1 LALTGNPDVGG
12 ELTGEVAVSGV
23 GDNLVTIQQSLLGMG
38 QFSVINP
45 ISSTFNV
52 EQTVCQIAALLS
64 GSNSLGSF
72 AVGTELDTLQG
83 NLNFANG
90 QLVISGINTAIG
102 NLKLR
107 GRSTVQLVEQRYTL
121 NADALIN
128 GSKSS
133 PTGCAINQRLQNQL
147 IPFKCEGD
155 FGPNSDGMPNCM
167 PDQEV
172 LGKLLQNTLLE
183 KLGQKYL
190 GVDSGKST
198 ASGDAT
204 KDALK
209 NFFQKKLGN

>member
-1 LALTGNPDVGG
+1 
-12 ELTGEVAVSGV
+12 
-23 GDNLVTIQQSLLGMG
+23 
-38 QFSVINP
+38 
-45 ISSTFNV
+45 
-52 EQTVCQIAALLS
+52 
-64 GSNSLGSF
+64 
-72 AVGTELDTLQG
+72 GTQLDTLQG

-128 GSKSS
+128 ESKSS
-133 PTGCAINQRLQNQL
+133 STGCAINQRLQNQL